1 MQQWLCATTFFLL
14 VNQFWVWVISILSK
28 KKQETKMLFLLT
40 SLVTLVVG
48 SAANGAVQDAS
59 AFSYVVAVAIAN
71 NEGDNYIYILVYYK
85 LLHLVLIFSFRPRLL
100 HHPFLS
106 IPFRSVPFLSLNG
119 LAHCSIG
126 LHCEK
131 CHGPCSL
138 FAICKRR
145 RAVCCWRLA
154 LLRKCDLNPLCS
166 SLL

>member
-1 MQQWLCATTFFLL
+1 MVVCNNIFFTCK
-14 VNQFWVWVISILSK
+14 SILSVSHFDSFK
-28 KKQETKMLFLLT
+28 KKARNQMLFLLT

-145 RAVCCWRLA
+145 RAVCC
-154 LLRKCDLNPLCS
+154 
-166 SLL
+166 